1 MDSTVTLSKEEQEY
15 VKSLTNEESKT
26 LEIARDHLESS
37 FNMRKSI
44 GFIKWKRKQ
53 RKQREIYLIKSTKK
67 KALL

>member
-44 GFIKWKRKQ
+44 GFIKWKENKD
-53 RKQREIYLIKSTKK
+53 KSTE
-67 KALL
+67 

>member
-44 GFIKWKRKQ
+44 GFIKWKENK
-53 RKQREIYLIKSTKK
+53 ENNDKST
-67 KALL
+67 

>member
-44 GFIKWKRKQ
+44 GFIKWKENKGN
-53 RKQREIYLIKSTKK
+53 KDKST
-67 KALL
+67 

>member
-44 GFIKWKRKQ
+44 GFIKWKENKEN
-53 RKQREIYLIKSTKK
+53 KENKEKSTE
-67 KALL
+67 

>member
-1 MDSTVTLSKEEQEY
+1 MDSKVTLSEEEQEY

-44 GFIKWKRKQ
+44 GFIKWKENKGN
-53 RKQREIYLIKSTKK
+53 KEKST
-67 KALL
+67 

>member
-44 GFIKWKRKQ
+44 GFIKWKENKEN
-53 RKQREIYLIKSTKK
+53 KENKDKST
-67 KALL
+67 

>member
-44 GFIKWKRKQ
+44 GFIKWKENKGN
-53 RKQREIYLIKSTKK
+53 KEKST
-67 KALL
+67 

>member
-44 GFIKWKRKQ
+44 GFIKWKENK
-53 RKQREIYLIKSTKK
+53 EKSTE
-67 KALL
+67 

>member
-1 MDSTVTLSKEEQEY
+1 MDSTVTLSKEEKEY

-44 GFIKWKRKQ
+44 GFIKWKANKAN
-53 RKQREIYLIKSTKK
+53 KTKST
-67 KALL
+67 